1 MIEKIDTSQI
11 QELLEKS
18 SPRQPN
24 AAADPPNNDADASLQ
39 LDYASFIDEAVR
51 TPQTD
56 TEAVQQAQEL
66 LMTGQLESPQNIRA
80 AAENILK
87 FDI

>member
-11 QELLEKS
+11 QEPLEKS
-18 SPRQPN
+18 SPRRPN
-24 AAADPPNNDADASLQ
+24 AAADPPNNDADVSLQ
-39 LDYASFIDEAVR
+39 LNYASFIDEAVQ
-51 TPQTD
+51 TPQTN

-66 LMTGQLESPQNIRA
+66 LMAGQLESPQNIRA

-87 FDI
+87 FGI